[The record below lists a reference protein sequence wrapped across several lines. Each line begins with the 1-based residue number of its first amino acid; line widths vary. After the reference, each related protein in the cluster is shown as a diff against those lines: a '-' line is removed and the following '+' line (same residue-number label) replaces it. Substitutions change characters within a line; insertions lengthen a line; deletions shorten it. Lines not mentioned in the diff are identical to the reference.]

1 LNFLLEEPFFSE
13 NPKSFS
19 RVFPQWLLHPSYIV
33 YLDKNRCPAPPTTL
47 LSFVPLFNFTL
58 TAKLTRTPNRPIF
71 SPPIDPFTRRLVATT
86 RRGIPPPAT
95 PYKTPIKPPDEPRA
109 PCSWHSLIA
118 NYYSLMSSSCWWMN
132 AKTIN
137 CALGQ
142 RYWTIFCFSCPA
154 SLLFLGSEGRE
165 SCYIQS
171 MGHINLFT
179 LFKFLFW

>member
-1 LNFLLEEPFFSE
+1 MDLFFLKVQNL
-13 NPKSFS
+13 
-19 RVFPQWLLHPSYIV
+19 FPGYSPNDFWTHPILFIWIRIAAQPHPPLYCRSCLYSILLWLLSSLEHPTV
-33 YLDKNRCPAPPTTL
+33 P
-47 LSFVPLFNFTL
+47 SFP
-58 TAKLTRTPNRPIF
+58 
-71 SPPIDPFTRRLVATT
+71 PPIDPFTRRLVATT

-132 AKTIN
+132 AKPIN